1 MVKNDKKTK
10 IDLKKLTYHLEQI
23 EMNISPEDKEIIV
36 NLRKDFQKPDINKN
50 IEAFLEKLKNVSLCL
65 PDFNEKNFPLVCYLF
80 FN

>member
-36 NLRKDFQKPDINKN
+36 NLRKEFDKPDIDTN
-50 IEAFLEKLKNVSLCL
+50 IKDFLKKLKNVSLCL
-65 PDFNEKNFPLVCYLF
+65 PDFNEKNFPLVFHLF

>member
-36 NLRKDFQKPDINKN
+36 NLRKEFEKPDIDTN
-50 IEAFLEKLKNVSLCL
+50 IKDFLKKLKNVSLCL
-65 PDFNEKNFPLVCYLF
+65 PDFNEKNFPLVFYLF